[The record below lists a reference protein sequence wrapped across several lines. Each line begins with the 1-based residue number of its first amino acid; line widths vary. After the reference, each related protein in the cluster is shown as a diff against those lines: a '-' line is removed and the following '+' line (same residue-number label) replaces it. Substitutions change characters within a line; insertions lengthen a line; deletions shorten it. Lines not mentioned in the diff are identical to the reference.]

1 MRIWERSHEHKLYR
15 MVLAS
20 FNSVEVTVFFFLINM
35 IDCNKFVVLN
45 VTSKP
50 LEANC
55 CSVVDSLA

>member
-20 FNSVEVTVFFFLINM
+20 FNSVEVTFFFYLINM
-35 IDCNKFVVLN
+35 IDCSKFVVLN

-50 LEANC
+50 WEATC
-55 CSVVDSLA
+55 

>member
-20 FNSVEVTVFFFLINM
+20 FNSVEVTAFFLINM

-55 CSVVDSLA
+55 CLVVDRLA